1 MSIAAPSLSRAA
13 LLRGR
18 LRPAPAKPRPPW
30 GLPESAFIQH
40 CDGCGDCLPVCEPGI
55 LVRDGAGYAVADFA
69 RGACT
74 FCGACADA
82 CPTGALV
89 RADDASPWTLRASV
103 TAACLSA
110 RGTACRACED
120 ACDESAIRF
129 RPLTRGRALPTIRA
143 EGCTGC
149 GACVAPCPVAAI
161 QVAPMIEG
169 AA

>member
-1 MSIAAPSLSRAA
+1 MSLVATSLSRAA

-18 LRPAPAKPRPPW
+18 LAQAPAGPRPPW
-30 GLPESAFIQH
+30 ALAEPAFAEH
-40 CDGCGDCLPVCEPGI
+40 CDGCGDCLAVCTPGI
-55 LVRDGAGYAVADFA
+55 LARDNAGRAVVDFG

-74 FCGACADA
+74 FCGACAEA

-89 RADDASPWTLRASV
+89 RADDSRPWSLHAHI
-103 TAACLSA
+103 TAGCLSA

-129 RPLTRGRALPTIRA
+129 RPLTRGRALPVIRMDA
-143 EGCTGC
+143 CTGC
-149 GACVAPCPVAAI
+149 GACVAPCPTAAI
-161 QVAPMIEG
+161 RIAPASEG

>member
-1 MSIAAPSLSRAA
+1 MSLVATSLSRAA

-18 LRPAPAKPRPPW
+18 IAQAPAGPRPPW
-30 GLPESAFIQH
+30 ALAEPAFAER
-40 CDGCGDCLPVCEPGI
+40 CDGCGDCLGVCAPGV
-55 LVRDGAGYAVADFA
+55 LVRDNAGRAAVDFS

-89 RADDASPWTLRASV
+89 RTDSAEPWTLRASV
-103 TAACLSA
+103 TGACLSA
-110 RGTACRACED
+110 RGTACRTCED

-129 RPLTRGRALPTIRA
+129 RPLTRGRALPVIRGQA
-143 EGCTGC
+143 CTGC

-161 QVAPMIEG
+161 RIAPVHEG